1 MLARG
6 AAVASGDPI
15 GIMTDLHGAACTC
28 RRQQKRRDQG
38 IAAFWLA
45 EIFLGQGW
53 FNSRAA

>member
-1 MLARG
+1 
-6 AAVASGDPI
+6 
-15 GIMTDLHGAACTC
+15 MTDLHGAACTC

-53 FNSRAA
+53 FNSRVA